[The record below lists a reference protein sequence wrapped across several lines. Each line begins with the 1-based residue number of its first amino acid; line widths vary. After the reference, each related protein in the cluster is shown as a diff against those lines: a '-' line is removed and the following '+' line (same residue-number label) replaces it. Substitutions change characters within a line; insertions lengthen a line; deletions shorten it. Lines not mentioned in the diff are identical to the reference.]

1 MNSTSQHS
9 SNTID
14 GVGTPMDSSRHPTFH
29 NQNPLSPQ
37 GLTRRGPQVSFS
49 EKIGSRST
57 RNSDNSCSTNFT
69 GTQKL
74 DTSTCRLL
82 PEALNDVQNGYS
94 ADNASP
100 EEPLKRDVLMKPLY
114 NPSWEFDRSDTFTR
128 ARSYGIC
135 HLNLTTT
142 ITINIILTFSL
153 IAVVCILPM
162 ETMSERTIGQLSKV
176 MSTSITSSV
185 AESVVENIHV
195 LPSVLQVVVSGWFLH
210 SENQMWD
217 WSAEDMP
224 LMMQYLCHVAY
235 SQSALNN
242 ILYLSFS
249 SPDLGFSAFCG
260 GQYVGYPL
268 VGNYIINGES
278 SPRYVIDTTTY
289 TYADPKV
296 AYAAVKSMTPEE
308 YTVEFGAP
316 NNAWH
321 EVALPFFNDSNSTPE
336 GNYFVFRDGERVS
349 LTYAYPV
356 LDNNKNRILVS
367 GAIQPDILRKLI
379 TDNEIA
385 SVFGELVLFELVSGA
400 VFGYSSY
407 DVPRARMDNWNWDDP
422 DIDSQVPPLLYINN
436 ITSPI
441 IRKAYAEFTKSSAA
455 RYSSKWSGEFS
466 FEGAQALVVANVIG
480 SEGTDNV
487 RLVLLYVTVSTSYAH
502 GAKYAKITVF
512 LVIVIILL
520 VLGFADI
527 LLVFLLLQPLHG
539 LQDHDVHQE
548 AQDKGFSNISEI
560 ATMQRH
566 FMNLNLQLLRM
577 KSFLPHGIL
586 GLPPTQDA
594 GQSIDDDDKNEYS
607 VILDTVGF
615 PAGREALDLHLNER
629 ALTDQVNHYRRKYCT
644 SAVFFLH
651 ITDTEASS
659 SLFGTISGAF
669 LEAVIPTVVQFGGV
683 IEIQR
688 PDALVT
694 TFGAQRYMAM
704 HQQRAIQ
711 CALQIEQS
719 VNANSLISSRFV
731 AVIDAEDCFIG
742 TCGAA
747 DRFARVTYKHFLP
760 TRPEV
765 IKLCK
770 MLECQT
776 LITQRLAVTLDDNFL
791 LMPVDTIKL
800 QQIHEPLLFYEL
812 RGDVRQFS
820 EKSEVDRLR
829 SIISTARN
837 VFERLSRA
845 DYIGALQ
852 LLEPGE
858 KRDPQFA
865 RLLEICREHIQLND
879 TAPYFRSLDQIRYEM
894 PSYNNTVSTHRS
906 SSAQVAATNT
916 SNQLPDFDV
925 SCFAFPSSSRIIEGC
940 NPFDESSDKS
950 GDDFGALFDVVIE
963 DGEDDDALMSS
974 AIVRSSFLSNTVNTG
989 VFECAVAGE
998 IPTKF
1003 VDLGGTEWTRSSDT
1017 LGRGAFAEVYRGLS
1031 ATGTLAAL
1039 KCIQLRSKNVAL
1051 SSISEEIRLFSCLDH
1066 ENIVQYLSVFVSDS
1080 YLIQIMEF
1088 VPGGA
1093 LDCLTKSFGPLK
1105 SGSCCRFVRDILCGL
1120 SYLHSKGIVHCD
1132 IKPHNVLLAMDGQ
1145 CKLSDFGSAIRRA
1158 ATDGQIDDI
1167 IELRGTPGY
1176 MAPEVAKGGLPTP
1189 KSDIFSLGIT
1199 ILELLLS
1206 KLPWAFVT
1214 STDDGKPGSSA
1225 SSAVPPKGDRKSSG
1239 KDGKV
1244 GSDAHDPSPLLTDLT
1259 ELNAAVEEK
1268 DCKNSTP
1275 PQIPIELLLRKPA
1288 SFVRAISLGH
1298 IAPQIPDTLSS
1309 DVVSFIERCIC
1320 HDPEERATPEELL
1333 RHRWVM

>member
-1 MNSTSQHS
+1 M
-9 SNTID
+9 IE
-14 GVGTPMDSSRHPTFH
+14 GVATQMDSSRHPIFH
-29 NQNPLSPQ
+29 HQNPLSPQ
-37 GLTRRGPQVSFS
+37 GLSRRGPQVSFS
-49 EKIGSRST
+49 EKIGSRSA
-57 RNSDNSCSTNFT
+57 RNSENSSSTNFN

-82 PEALNDVQNGYS
+82 PDALNATQVAFSEDKV
-94 ADNASP
+94 SP

-114 NPSWEFDRSDTFTR
+114 NPSWEFDRSDILSR

-142 ITINIILTFSL
+142 IIINIILTFSL
-153 IAVVCILPM
+153 IAIVCVLPM
-162 ETMSERTIGQLSKV
+162 ETMSERTVGQLAKV
-176 MSTSITSSV
+176 MSTSIATSV
-185 AESVVENIHV
+185 AEGVAQNLNV
-195 LPSVLQVVVSGWFLH
+195 LPSVLQAVASGWFLH
-210 SENQMWD
+210 SGEQLWD
-217 WSAEDMP
+217 WSAKDMP
-224 LMMQYLCHVAY
+224 QMMQHLCHIAHI
-235 SQSALNN
+235 QSSENN

-249 SPDLGFSAFCG
+249 SPDGGYAAFCS
-260 GQYVGYPL
+260 GQYVEYPL
-268 VGNYIINGES
+268 VGNYILNGES
-278 SPRYVIDTTTY
+278 STRYVIDTTDY

-296 AYAAVKSMTPEE
+296 EYTAVKSMTPQE
-308 YTVEFGAP
+308 YTVDFGAP
-316 NNAWH
+316 NNAWYQI
-321 EVALPFFNDSNSTPE
+321 ALPYFEDSTSSPE
-336 GNYFVFRDGERVS
+336 GNYYAFSDDDRVI
-349 LTYAYPV
+349 LTYAIPI
-356 LDNNKNRILVS
+356 LDKDKNQVMLS
-367 GAIQPDILRKLI
+367 GAIQPAVVRKLI

-385 SVFGELVLFELVSGA
+385 SVFGELVLFDLKSGV

-407 DVPRARMDNWNWDDP
+407 DVPRTRMDNWNWDDP
-422 DIDSQVPPLLYINN
+422 DIDSQVPPLMYITN
-436 ITSPI
+436 ITSPL
-441 IRKAYAEFTKSSAA
+441 IRRAISEFTKSSAA
-455 RYSSKWSGEFS
+455 EYSAKWFGQFT
-466 FEGAQALVVANVIG
+466 FDGAQALVVANMISTAG
-480 SEGTDNV
+480 KKNV
-487 RLVLLYVTVSTSYAH
+487 RLVQLYVTASTSYAH
-502 GAKYAKITVF
+502 GVKYARITVF

-577 KSFLPHGIL
+577 KSFLPHSIL
-586 GLPPTQDA
+586 GLPPTQGA
-594 GQSIDDDDKNEYS
+594 GQSIDDDEKNEYS
-607 VILDTVGF
+607 DILDGVGF

-644 SAVFFLH
+644 SAIFFLH
-651 ITDTEASS
+651 ITETEASS

-669 LEAVIPTVVQFGGV
+669 LEAVIRTVVQFGGV

-704 HQQRAIQ
+704 HQQRAVQ

-731 AVIDAEDCFIG
+731 AVIDAEDCFVG

-747 DRFARVTYKHFLP
+747 DRYARVTYKHFLP

-770 MLECQT
+770 ILGCQT

-800 QQIHEPLLFYEL
+800 QQVREPLIFYEL

-845 DYIGALQ
+845 DYFGALQ

-858 KRDPQFA
+858 KRDPQLA
-865 RLLEICREHIQLND
+865 RLLEICQKHLQEKD
-879 TAPYFRSLDQIRYEM
+879 TSPYFRILDQIPYEM
-894 PSYNNTVSTHRS
+894 PSYNNTVSTRRS
-906 SSAQVAATNT
+906 SSAPVAATNT
-916 SNQLPDFDV
+916 TNQLPDFDV
-925 SCFAFPSSSRIIEGC
+925 SCFAFPTSSRIIEGC

-963 DGEDDDALMSS
+963 DGEEDDALMSS

-989 VFECAVAGE
+989 IFECAVAGE

-1017 LGRGAFAEVYRGLS
+1017 LGRGAYAEVYRGLS

-1158 ATDGQIDDI
+1158 ATDGEIEDV

-1199 ILELLLS
+1199 ILELLLG
-1206 KLPWAFVT
+1206 KLPWAYVT
-1214 STDDGKPGSSA
+1214 STGDEKSGSSA
-1225 SSAVPPKGDRKSSG
+1225 SSPTPQKEDVKVSG

-1244 GSDAHDPSPLLTDLT
+1244 GSDAQDPSPLLTDLT

-1268 DCKNSTP
+1268 DCGKSTAS
-1275 PQIPIELLLRKPA
+1275 QIPIEFLLRKPA
-1288 SFVRAISLGH
+1288 NFVRAISLGH

-1320 HDPEERATPEELL
+1320 HGPEERATPEELL